1 MQKYLPLSIQNVLRR
16 IRIKTSIPLYRQL
29 PLDIP
34 LSMHIDPSNL
44 CNFQCVFCPT
54 GDKKLLSTVNR
65 FNGMMSLELFKK
77 IIDDSAFM
85 VNKTGKRLRQLHL
98 YKDGEPLLN
107 PHFIAMAAYAKKK
120 NVARNIGVTTNG
132 SLLTEELSSELLRCG
147 INTIRIS
154 VEHSDGEGY
163 KKITKNYSD
172 FDGLRAKIAFLY
184 NEKKRS
190 ASTVRIIVKTN
201 DAKLSIPDKNRFLS
215 IFRPLCDEIK
225 IDSLMG
231 WSSSDK
237 KDFMVGCAV
246 KTAMDGITPLLKKTI
261 CPEPFSKCAVNPDG
275 TVSVCCVDW
284 AYATIVGD
292 LKKQSLLEVWHGK
305 AFHDFRMTHVRGKRD
320 SLPACASCQY
330 ILGFPL
336 SENLDAHAE
345 KLAAFYSNNEFPYK
359 NR

>member
-1 MQKYLPLSIQNVLRR
+1 
-16 IRIKTSIPLYRQL
+16 
-29 PLDIP
+29 
-34 LSMHIDPSNL
+34 
-44 CNFQCVFCPT
+44 
-54 GDKKLLSTVNR
+54 
-65 FNGMMSLELFKK
+65 
-77 IIDDSAFM
+77 
-85 VNKTGKRLRQLHL
+85 
-98 YKDGEPLLN
+98 
-107 PHFIAMAAYAKKK
+107 
-120 NVARNIGVTTNG
+120 
-132 SLLTEELSSELLRCG
+132 
-147 INTIRIS
+147 
-154 VEHSDGEGY
+154 
-163 KKITKNYSD
+163 
-172 FDGLRAKIAFLY
+172 
-184 NEKKRS
+184 
-190 ASTVRIIVKTN
+190 
-201 DAKLSIPDKNRFLS
+201 
-215 IFRPLCDEIK
+215 
-225 IDSLMG
+225 MG

-237 KDFMVGCAV
+237 KDFMMGCAI